1 VAFLFN
7 LFLINSIEL
16 GNSLVSYL
24 CISLLF
30 YSQSLSCHLTNLMWS
45 QSLVKSRRWTGGSVS
60 LSVI

>member
-24 CISLLF
+24 RISLLF
-30 YSQSLSCHLTNLMWS
+30 SRQSLSCHLTSSMLS
-45 QSLVKSRRWTGGSVS
+45 QSLVKLRR
-60 LSVI
+60 

>member
-24 CISLLF
+24 RISLLF
-30 YSQSLSCHLTNLMWS
+30 YSQSLSCHLTSLMSS
-45 QSLVKSRRWTGGSVS
+45 QSLVKLRR
-60 LSVI
+60 